1 MNKKIFFLAVAI
13 FMYAT
18 SFATIR
24 KVTVGDN
31 SFTPSAVKVHAGD
44 TIMWVWTNGTH
55 TTTSANIPHEAV
67 PWNSNIDANT
77 TSYIY
82 VPTVTGTYNYQCSL
96 TTSTGMTGSFT
107 VTNITDKSHVSQTPI
122 FTAYPNPA
130 SGSAHIVFKNANWP
144 VVISITDMNG
154 NVILEQHLGLVM
166 ATDIDITNI
175 PDGTYFLH
183 AERHNRATSQELIVQ
198 H

>member
-1 MNKKIFFLAVAI
+1 MSKKILFLAVAI
-13 FMYAT
+13 FVYAT
-18 SFATIR
+18 TFATIH
-24 KVTVGDN
+24 KVIVGNN
-31 SFTPSAVKVHAGD
+31 SFMPSAVKVHIGD
-44 TIMWVWTNGTH
+44 TIMWVWTNGMH

-67 PWNSNIDANT
+67 PWNSNLDANT

-82 VPTVTGTYNYQCSL
+82 VPTVTGTYNYQCNL
-96 TTSTGMTGSFT
+96 AATTGMTGSFT
-107 VTNITDKSHVSQTPI
+107 VTDITDKSYAIKTPI
-122 FTAYPNPA
+122 FTSYPNPA
-130 SGSAHIVFKNANWP
+130 NGSVHIVFKNANWP
-144 VVISITDMNG
+144 VMISITDMNG
-154 NVILEQHLGLVM
+154 NVILEKHLGLVM